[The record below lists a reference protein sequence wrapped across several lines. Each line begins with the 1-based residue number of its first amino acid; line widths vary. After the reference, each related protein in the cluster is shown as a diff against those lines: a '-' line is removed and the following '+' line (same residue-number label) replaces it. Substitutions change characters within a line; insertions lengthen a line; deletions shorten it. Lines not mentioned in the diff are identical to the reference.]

1 MILRGE
7 RKLRLLT
14 RDLLVIGCDAHELQ
28 VITSMTYLT
37 DEYIHWNANE
47 ATSTTRPPPD
57 KVGEILLKC
66 GIGAQR
72 VAFVAK
78 SVSFNVF
85 YIYA

>member
-47 ATSTTRPPPD
+47 
-57 KVGEILLKC
+57 
-66 GIGAQR
+66 QR
-72 VAFVAK
+72 VRRVYRRIK
-78 SVSFNVF
+78 
-85 YIYA
+85 